1 MEKKTI
7 ILSQAQRTVKI
18 LKIVR
23 MAEKNPE
30 LKKLLD
36 EKIEEAKSKLLK

>member
-7 ILSQAQRTVKI
+7 IFSQAQRTAKI

-36 EKIEEAKSKLLK
+36 EKIEEAKSKLIK